1 MEEDNVAVLANQ
13 VGGEGGKD
21 DARHGSQDCLE
32 GFLVI
37 PETGGGENLGHVNQE
52 DHDAADD
59 EAHPDKFGGGLAP
72 IEFRDG
78 VGDKE
83 REGGRF
89 PNRLYGQAGRWG
101 WIPASVFTGAGSP
114 REKRMVGWDP

>member
-37 PETGGGENLGHVNQE
+37 PEAGGGENLGHVNQE
-52 DHDAADD
+52 DH
-59 EAHPDKFGGGLAP
+59 EPLTTKP
-72 IEFRDG
+72 IQTSLVAVLR
-78 VGDKE
+78 
-83 REGGRF
+83 
-89 PNRLYGQAGRWG
+89 P
-101 WIPASVFTGAGSP
+101 
-114 REKRMVGWDP
+114 